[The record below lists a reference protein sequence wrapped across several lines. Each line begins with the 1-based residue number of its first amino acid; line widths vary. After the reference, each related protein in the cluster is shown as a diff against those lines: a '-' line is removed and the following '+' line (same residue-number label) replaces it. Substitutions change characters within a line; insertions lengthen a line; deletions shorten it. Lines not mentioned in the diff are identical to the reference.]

1 MENLNVKLETNV
13 DKNILEK
20 ASTILARRQMT
31 IDEAINLFLQAVV
44 ANEDLPFN
52 YVNLNRPRV
61 IDARGMDHS
70 EVLKMLGIGK

>member
-1 MENLNVKLETNV
+1 MEDFNAKLETNV

-44 ANEDLPFN
+44 AHEDLPFN
-52 YVNLNRPRV
+52 YVNL
-61 IDARGMDHS
+61 IDQ
-70 EVLKMLGIGK
+70 E